1 MADKKSSP
9 QQIAQSVYETESNSI
24 SVRDTTNMVP
34 SSYNEIQMEYE
45 NGGSSEPHTVRYL
58 TNGVIVAIINFEY
71 DVQGRVTRV
80 FRSA

>member
-34 SSYNEIQMEYE
+34 SSYNEIQMTYDAS
-45 NGGSSEPHTVRYL
+45 NPEPSTVTYL
-58 TNGVIVAIINFEY
+58 TDGVIVTVINFEY
-71 DVQGRVTRV
+71 DLQGRVIRV